1 MIISQANRVVYNGY
15 KVASTSFVYDSD
27 GGTGAS
33 DGWVLS
39 KYDDV
44 VLQVALGTLTSGKV
58 LYQVEGRFDGLNR
71 PALVYTAS
79 MTATTTIDGLVE
91 LSQKVKEIRV
101 GVKADTIAS
110 PLSTNNCFYCGL
122 VLSERS

>member
-15 KVASTSFVYDSD
+15 IVASTSYVYDSD
-27 GGTGAS
+27 GGTGAN
-33 DGWVLS
+33 DGWVNS

-44 VLQVALGTLTSGKV
+44 YLQVAIGTLTSGNL

-71 PALVYTAS
+71 PVVLYTAS
-79 MTATTTIDGLVE
+79 SASTMTDVITVINE
-91 LSQKVKEIRV
+91 KVKEMRV
-101 GVKADTIAS
+101 GVKVDAVAS
-110 PLSTNNCFYCGL
+110 PLIADNVFYCGL